1 MTYDVRCWLLFALL
15 LLSACVSRAAPA
27 QTAHALTA
35 EQLLARGLEY
45 ARSGEDLAA
54 EQYFTAARAAGEPEQ
69 RVVREL
75 ITVCVRSNR
84 LEHALMH
91 GRLYMERFPDD
102 QIVRHAMASIH
113 FAKGDALSA
122 RHELELL
129 LGEWPEHAESH
140 FLLALILREQYADM
154 DGARRS
160 LEQYLALAPTGT
172 HASEARAWIKR
183 SATFPVSTPS
193 RQMP

>member
-1 MTYDVRCWLLFALL
+1 MTYDVRCWLLLALL
-15 LLSACVSRAAPA
+15 SLSACASRAAPV
-27 QTAHALTA
+27 QTAHAPSA
-35 EQLLARGLEY
+35 GELLARGLEY
-45 ARSGEDLAA
+45 ARTGEDLAA

-91 GRLYMERFPDD
+91 GRLYMERYPDD
-102 QIVRHAMASIH
+102 HIIRHAMASIH

-129 LGEWPEHAESH
+129 LGEWPDHAESH

-154 DGARRS
+154 EGARHS
-160 LEQYLALAPTGT
+160 LEQYLALAPTGA
-172 HASEARAWIKR
+172 HAGEARAWIKR
-183 SATFPVSTPS
+183 SATFPVSTSNRRVP
-193 RQMP
+193 